1 MYYLMSW
8 DESSPCG
15 NGDSADKHVDASRL
29 TPKLQATLTK
39 PMGKRCRVDC
49 YLNNVET
56 SALWNTEAQVSI
68 ISSKW
73 LGQTLPKEIVQ
84 HIGNL

>member
-1 MYYLMSW
+1 MYYLRSR

-15 NGDSADKHVDASRL
+15 NGDSADKHVDESRL

-39 PMGKRCRVDC
+39 LMGKRCMVDC

-56 SALWNTEAQVSI
+56 SAL
-68 ISSKW
+68 
-73 LGQTLPKEIVQ
+73 
-84 HIGNL
+84 

>member
-1 MYYLMSW
+1 MSR

-15 NGDSADKHVDASRL
+15 NGDSADKHIYARRL

-39 PMGKRCRVDC
+39 LMGKRCMADC

-56 SALWNTEAQVSI
+56 S
-68 ISSKW
+68 
-73 LGQTLPKEIVQ
+73 TL
-84 HIGNL
+84 